1 MSSLSRETLAAAL
14 KEIVRIRTGF
24 VPGPAELA
32 DAPIL
37 SHWTAETLPG
47 GGLYLVGEVSGHPR
61 TADGWCTTSVILA
74 IDVRAGWVR
83 TINRYYRLG
92 PSLGQ
97 SLQ

>member
-1 MSSLSRETLAAAL
+1 M
-14 KEIVRIRTGF
+14 
-24 VPGPAELA
+24 PGPRGTGRRAAPVALGRR
-32 DAPIL
+32 DASRRGP
-37 SHWTAETLPG
+37 
-47 GGLYLVGEVSGHPR
+47 YLIGKVSGHPR
-61 TADGWCTTSVILA
+61 TASVILA

>member
-1 MSSLSRETLAAAL
+1 M
-14 KEIVRIRTGF
+14 
-24 VPGPAELA
+24 PGPRGTGRRAAPVALGRR
-32 DAPIL
+32 DASRRGP
-37 SHWTAETLPG
+37 
-47 GGLYLVGEVSGHPR
+47 YLIGKVSGHPR
-61 TADGWCTTSVILA
+61 TADGWCATSVILA